1 MKGGNMYT
9 RILIATDG
17 SDLARK
23 GIDQGLA
30 LAKRIDADVTIVMV
44 TEPTLPIAASTSMG
58 WAPTFDPIAFEEAK
72 AASARYVLEE
82 AAGIAKTAGV
92 RFTTSHIP
100 DRFPAEGI
108 IEAAKE
114 RGCDLIVITS
124 HGRRGV
130 ERLLL
135 GSQTME
141 VLTHSHIPVLVVK

>member
-1 MKGGNMYT
+1 MYK

-23 GIDQGLA
+23 GLDHGLA
-30 LAKRIDADVTIVMV
+30 LAQRLDADVTIVVV
-44 TEPTLPIAASTSMG
+44 TEPTLPVATSTSMG
-58 WAPTFDPIAFEEAK
+58 WAPTLDPAAFEEAK
-72 AASARYVLEE
+72 AASAKHVLEE
-82 AAGIAKTAGV
+82 AARVAEAAGA
-92 RFTTSHIP
+92 RFTTLHIR

-108 IEAAKE
+108 VDAA
-114 RGCDLIVITS
+114 RDGGCDLIVIAS

-135 GSQTME
+135 GSQTTE